1 MSKEVSKAPKEDEG
15 VEKKDGGKALKAAQK
30 KLIGGHIELGHV
42 LGVGGF
48 GKVYNAYDVKK
59 KVHVAVK
66 MIDKALVRS
75 SGIQSYVE
83 REIEMMR
90 KMKNQHV
97 VRLLE
102 AIETSKAYNLVM
114 ELAPNG
120 ELFDKIV
127 DSQRFD
133 EETARNY
140 FQQLICAVH
149 YCHQMNIVHRDL
161 KAENLLLGENNV
173 LKVCDFGLSR
183 YTKDGRFNDHEVLFT
198 SLAGSI
204 DYQAPEVLK
213 ERGYEGASCDM
224 WSCGCVLFFML
235 CGYLPF
241 TDRSDGLTR
250 KRILSCQYNKTSR
263 YLPEQAAD
271 LIAHLLV
278 SLPSARYTTSDVIQH
293 PWFRV
298 NLDPSMFPNEK
309 AEPTPMSPLS
319 NGDFIQRSITPKVGT
334 GSFGAAPSPTTSKAE
349 EMHQAFQ
356 SCNVTGDGFLNKEEV
371 RDALIKLNGCN
382 QVTEQEVKDFMSN
395 FQVDREGRITEEEFV
410 MGWTKHQNDLGSKYD
425 LSKMAHLFHYDLEKE
440 FLQVVRKAFDLIDAE
455 HSGII
460 TKEKLKSL
468 GLGLTDKDAESV
480 FSSMDTEHKGLSSL
494 TFEGFVGLCLKY
506 DFFKNHPLAIRLRR
520 LNAFF
525 EATEHAAFR
534 ASLNT
539 GYTVAGQREVIK
551 ALLLSKQETLSTAF
565 EESDVNGF
573 LYGTYTQDSKKVL
586 EIGVRLLPAAAGYT
600 KVIVYRIGG
609 KTTEFHKWFLDLRR
623 LMKDELLRC
632 EEDTAVKGDPEL
644 M

>member
-1 MSKEVSKAPKEDEG
+1 MSKEVTKAPKG
-15 VEKKDGGKALKAAQK
+15 DGDGKLAKAAPK

-48 GKVYNAYDVKK
+48 GKVYYAYDVTKK
-59 KVHVAVK
+59 INVAVK

-90 KMKNQHV
+90 KIKNVHI

-149 YCHQMNIVHRDL
+149 YCHRLNIVHRDL

-183 YTKDGRFNDHEVLFT
+183 YTKEGRFNDHEVLFT

-213 ERGYEGASCDM
+213 EQGYEGGSCDM
-224 WSCGCVLFFML
+224 WSCGCILFFML

-241 TDRSDGLTR
+241 TDRSDALTR

-271 LIAHLLV
+271 LIARLLDR
-278 SLPSARYTTSDVIQH
+278 SPTTRYKTTDVIHH

-298 NLDPSMFPNEK
+298 NLDVSMFPNEK
-309 AEPTPMSPLS
+309 VEPTPMSPTG
-319 NGDFIQRSITPKVGT
+319 NGEFIQRAITPQASAA
-334 GSFGAAPSPTTSKAE
+334 SFTAAPSPTTSKAD

-356 SCNVTGDGFLNKEEV
+356 SCNITGDGFLNREEV
-371 RDALIKLNGCN
+371 RDALIKLNGGK
-382 QVTEQEVKDFMSN
+382 QVSEAEVKEFMSK
-395 FQVDREGRITEEEFV
+395 FQVDHEGRITEEDFV
-410 MGWTKHQNDLGSKYD
+410 MGWTKNQNDLGSKYD

-440 FLQVVRKAFDLIDAE
+440 FLQVVREAFDSIDAE

-460 TKEKLKSL
+460 TKENLKSL
-468 GLGLTDKDAESV
+468 DLGLTDNDVESV
-480 FSSMDTEHKGLSSL
+480 FSSMDTEHKGLSSF

-525 EATEHAAFR
+525 EATEQAAFR
-534 ASLNT
+534 AAFNT

-551 ALLLSKQETLSTAF
+551 ALLLSKQGSLSTTF
-565 EESDVNGF
+565 EEGDVNGF
-573 LYGTYTQDSKKVL
+573 LYGTFTQDSKKVL
-586 EIGVRLLPAAAGYT
+586 EVGVRLLPAAAGYT
-600 KVIVYRIGG
+600 KVVAYRIGG
-609 KTTEFHKWFLDLRR
+609 KTIDFHQWFLDLRR
-623 LMKDELLRC
+623 VMKDELLRC
-632 EEDTAVKGDPEL
+632 EEDTAVKGESEL

>member
-1 MSKEVSKAPKEDEG
+1 MSKEAAKTPRE
-15 VEKKDGGKALKAAQK
+15 DGGMERKGDGKASK

-48 GKVYNAYDVKK
+48 GKVYNAYDVTK

-66 MIDKALVRS
+66 MINKALVRS

-127 DSQRFD
+127 DSKRFD

-149 YCHQMNIVHRDL
+149 YCHRMNIVHRDL

-183 YTKDGRFNDHEVLFT
+183 YTKEGRFNDHEVLFT

-213 ERGYEGASCDM
+213 ERGYEGDSCDM

-250 KRILSCQYNKTSR
+250 KRIMSCQYNRTSR

-278 SLPSARYTTSDVIQH
+278 PFPSARYTTADVIQH

-298 NLDPSMFPNEK
+298 NLDPSMFPDDNVV
-309 AEPTPMSPLS
+309 PTPMSPLGS
-319 NGDFIQRSITPKVGT
+319 GEFIQRVITPQLST
-334 GSFGAAPSPTTSKAE
+334 GSFGAAPSPTTSKAD

-356 SCNVTGDGFLNKEEV
+356 SCNITGDGFLNKEEV
-371 RDALIKLNGCN
+371 RDALIKLNDGN

-395 FQVDREGRITEEEFV
+395 FQVDQEGRITEEEFV
-410 MGWTKHQNDLGSKYD
+410 MGWTKHQNNLGSKYD

-440 FLQVVRKAFDLIDAE
+440 FLQVVRQAFDSIDSE

-468 GLGLTDKDAESV
+468 NLGLTDKDAESA
-480 FSSMDTEHKGLSSL
+480 FSSVDTEHKGLSSL
-494 TFEGFVGLCLKY
+494 TFEGFVCLCLKY

-551 ALLLSKQETLSTAF
+551 ALLLSKQESLSTTF
-565 EESDVNGF
+565 EEGDGNGF

-609 KTTEFHKWFLDLRR
+609 KTIEFHKWFLDLRR

-632 EEDTAVKGDPEL
+632 EEDTAVKGEPEL